1 MKRIAIVNQRY
12 GLEVNGGSEY
22 YARLIAEH
30 LNKYYN
36 VEVLTTTARDYDT
49 WDNYYDEGVGQING
63 VSVCRFPVK
72 RARNMRRFRVVN
84 KITQILEYLGIS
96 MGRWWAEEQGPY
108 SPQLIEYIRNRK
120 AEYDLFIFVTYLYYP
135 TVVGLPLVAD
145 KAILIPTA
153 HDEPY
158 IYYKIYKKIFELP
171 RAMIF
176 LTEEER
182 TFVQKKF
189 KIQNIVNDVIGVGIE
204 VPMMLQGENRIEK
217 IKAFRSK
224 YSINGEYII
233 YVGRVDVGKNCD
245 EMIRYFEA
253 YKKKH
258 PKNRIQL
265 VVIGKIMMDVPEI
278 KDIRYLGFVSEE
290 DKYVGISGAKFLWLP
305 SKFESFSIALLEA
318 MALGIPGI
326 VNGNC
331 NVLKGHCE
339 RSGGSFYYKDEI
351 DFEEVMDNILNL
363 SEKEYMIY
371 CKRASDYARSNYQ
384 WHLIEKKLKN
394 MIENY
399 IHVISGKF
407 ECDTLEIERKKR
419 EESLKK
425 Q

>member
-1 MKRIAIVNQRY
+1 MRRIAIVNQRY

-22 YARLIAEH
+22 YARMIAEH

-49 WDNYYDEGVGQING
+49 WDNYYEEGVEQING

-72 RARNMRRFRVVN
+72 HTRNMRRFRVVN
-84 KITQILEYLGIS
+84 KITRILEHFGIS
-96 MGRWWAEEQGPY
+96 MGRWWSEEQGPY
-108 SPQLIEYIRNRK
+108 SPQLIEYIRNKK

-135 TVVGLPLVAD
+135 TVIGLPFVAD

-158 IYYKIYKKIFELP
+158 IYFKIYKKIFELP

-182 TFVQKKF
+182 TFVQNTF
-189 KIQNIVNDVIGVGIE
+189 NLQNTANDVIGVGIE
-204 VPMMLQGENRIEK
+204 VPMILQGEKRKDK
-217 IKAFRSK
+217 IDYFRTK
-224 YSINGEYII
+224 YSISGEYII

-245 EMIRYFEA
+245 EMISYFEA

-265 VVIGKIMMDVPEI
+265 VVIGKIMMDVCEN
-278 KDIRYLGFVSEE
+278 KDIRYLGFVPEE
-290 DKYVGISGAKFLWLP
+290 DKYAGIAGAKFLWMP
-305 SKFESFSIALLEA
+305 SRYESFSIALLEA
-318 MALGIPGI
+318 MALGVPGI

-331 NVLKGHCE
+331 DVLKGHCE
-339 RSGGSFYYKDEI
+339 RSGGAFYYKDEI

-363 SEKEYMIY
+363 PEKEYMIC
-371 CKRASDYARSNYQ
+371 CKRVSDYARLNYQ
-384 WHLIEKKLKN
+384 WQMIEKKMKEL
-394 MIENY
+394 IESY
-399 IHVISGKF
+399 IHVINEKF
-407 ECDTLEIERKKR
+407 ECDTWKIER
-419 EESLKK
+419 
-425 Q
+425 